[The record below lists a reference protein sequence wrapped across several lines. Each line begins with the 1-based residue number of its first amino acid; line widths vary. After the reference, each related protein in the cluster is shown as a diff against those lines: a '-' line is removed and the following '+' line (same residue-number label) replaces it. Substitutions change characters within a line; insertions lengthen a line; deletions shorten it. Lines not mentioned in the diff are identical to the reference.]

1 MGTSDRFDTTGGRRV
16 LSAAR
21 LAHGLRAELGHE
33 DATNVGNDR
42 E

>member
-1 MGTSDRFDTTGGRRV
+1 MGTSHRFNITGGRRV

-21 LAHGLRAELGHE
+21 LAHGLCAKLGHK
-33 DATNVGNDR
+33 DAKNVGNDR